1 MIKDT
6 GVRTGIRDISIRL
19 ISEFPVIF
27 AAGNSICDKGLP
39 IRYIKVE
46 EKEAKLEIS
55 VEKLK
60 NFLKGCSKVEEIV
73 DYVLKEVEYNL
84 PEGVLTIA
92 KVYADGVK
100 IRELSFIEE
109 HTSLGRG
116 IVIDETREPEEN
128 IPIHAKEN
136 REKILKTIKE
146 ILTLELI
153 YSL

>member
-1 MIKDT
+1 MIKDA
-6 GVRTGIRDISIRL
+6 GIGTGIKDISIRL

-27 AAGNSICDKGLP
+27 APGDLICNKGLP

-60 NFLKGCSKVEEIV
+60 NFLKNCSNVEEIV
-73 DYVLKEVEYNL
+73 NYVLKEVEYNF

-92 KVYADGVK
+92 KVYVDGVK
-100 IRELSFIEE
+100 IKELAFIEE
-109 HTSLGRG
+109 NTNLGRG
-116 IVIDETREPEEN
+116 IVIDENREPEEN
-128 IPIHAKEN
+128 IPVYAKEN